1 MAFVIREVL
10 ARSPVFQELSA
21 QALAAIAE
29 KGVPRRLRRRELLF
43 NQGDPAD
50 EFAVVVEGRLKL
62 SQVTAEGQELIVR
75 YIGPG
80 EMCAVVAL
88 FAGQDYPATAEAVGD
103 TSVIAWPRGTLDEL
117 MRSHPQLALN
127 VLRLLSERMGELSD
141 RLRELSTERV
151 ARRVA
156 RALLRLARKAG
167 RRTDRGVEIDM
178 PLTREDIARLTGT
191 TLFTVSRLMADW
203 EEAGIVASGRE
214 RVVICSPHGLVAI
227 AEDLA
232 AD

>member
-1 MAFVIREVL
+1 MAAVIREVL

-117 MRSHPQLALN
+117 MRAHPQLALN

-214 RVVICSPHGLVAI
+214 RVVIRSPHGLVAI
-227 AEDLA
+227 AEDLP

>member
-1 MAFVIREVL
+1 MAAVIREVL

-75 YIGPG
+75 YVGPG

-103 TSVIAWPRGTLDEL
+103 TSVIAWRRGTLDEL
-117 MRSHPQLALN
+117 MRAHPQFALN

-214 RVVICSPHGLVAI
+214 RVVIRSPHGLVAI
-227 AEDLA
+227 AEDLP

>member
-1 MAFVIREVL
+1 MAAVIREVL

-75 YIGPG
+75 YVGPG

-88 FAGQDYPATAEAVGD
+88 IAGQDYPATAEAVGD

-117 MRSHPQLALN
+117 MRAHPQLALN

-214 RVVICSPHGLVAI
+214 RVVIRSPHGLVAI

-232 AD
+232 GK